1 MDKAGKDFLEAFGKE
16 QTESDD
22 CENYLAEVNDLQNKV
37 DFLITLLRKNK
48 IPIPDGP
55 FGLKHHG

>member
-1 MDKAGKDFLEAFGKE
+1 MDKAGTDFLEAFGKE

-22 CENYLAEVNDLQNKV
+22 CENYLAEVNYLKNEV
-37 DFLITLLRKNK
+37 DFLRTQLRKNK

-55 FGLKHHG
+55 YGQK